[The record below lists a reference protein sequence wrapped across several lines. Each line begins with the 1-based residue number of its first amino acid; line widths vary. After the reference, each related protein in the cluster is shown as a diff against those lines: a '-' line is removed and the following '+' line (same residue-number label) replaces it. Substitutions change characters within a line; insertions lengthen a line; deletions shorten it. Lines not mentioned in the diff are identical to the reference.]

1 MAFQVFTDTS
11 SGMPKKLRDQY
22 RVEYFRMGII
32 VDEKEYPGDLDYE
45 AYTREEMYGWVK
57 DPNIKVKT
65 SLVPAPEFINKCEKH
80 LKQGID
86 ILYVACSDALSGT
99 RQSFELIKQDLLE
112 KYPDRKII
120 SINTCRAEMA
130 LGLLVIEAAKM
141 RDAGKTIEETAKWVE
156 DNKQYY
162 HEVGSIDTLKY
173 LRAYGRVGGVA
184 AFFADTFNIKPIIAF
199 DVKGMNNS
207 FKKVHG
213 SKKALEE
220 CFEYVKKHMVEG
232 ETKTV
237 YFGETMPNPGKEYLV
252 NRLKNELHLEVEE
265 YIISPIVGICCG
277 PGMYG
282 VWFKGDLVTL
292 GADK

>member
-11 SGMPKKLRDQY
+11 SGLSRDLREKFNID
-22 RVEYFRMGII
+22 YFQMRII
-32 VDEKEYPGDLDYE
+32 VNGKEYPGDLNYE

-57 DPNIKVKT
+57 DPNITIKT
-65 SLVPAPEFINKCEKH
+65 SLVPAEEFIEKCEKF
-80 LKQGID
+80 LKKGID
-86 ILYVACSDALSGT
+86 ILYVACADALSGT
-99 RQSFELIKQDLLE
+99 RGVFELIKEELKE

-120 SINTCRAEMA
+120 SINSCRAEMA
-130 LGLLVIEAAKM
+130 LGLLAIEAAKM
-141 RDAGKTIEETAKWVE
+141 RDAGKSIEETAKWVE

-184 AFFADTFNIKPIIAF
+184 AFFADTFNIKPVIAF

-232 ETKTV
+232 QTDVV
-237 YFGETMPNPGKEYLV
+237 YFGEAMPNPGKEYLV
-252 NRLKNELHLEVEE
+252 NRLKNELNLKVEE

-277 PGMYG
+277 PGMFG

-292 GADK
+292 GAEK

>member
-22 RVEYFRMGII
+22 HVEYFQMGVI
-32 VDEKEYPGDLDYE
+32 VNEKEYPGDLDYE

-65 SLVPAPEFINKCEKH
+65 SLVPAPEFINKCEKY
-80 LKQGID
+80 LKQGLD

-173 LRAYGRVGGVA
+173 
-184 AFFADTFNIKPIIAF
+184 
-199 DVKGMNNS
+199 
-207 FKKVHG
+207 
-213 SKKALEE
+213 
-220 CFEYVKKHMVEG
+220 
-232 ETKTV
+232 
-237 YFGETMPNPGKEYLV
+237 
-252 NRLKNELHLEVEE
+252 
-265 YIISPIVGICCG
+265 
-277 PGMYG
+277 
-282 VWFKGDLVTL
+282 
-292 GADK
+292 